1 MQILWLAIAAAI
13 VVAIVLRGKALG
25 WRQFVS
31 ILMSEVGAVTLA
43 QSAPLSED
51 DLQRGVIETFIY
63 ESFVLDRIPLLPIEG
78 NAYAYNEE
86 LTLPGAAFRAVN
98 TAYTESTG
106 TVLQR
111 TETLSILGGDAD
123 VDTFIQQT
131 RSNLNDQRAIQTT
144 LKVKAAVIQ
153 YQDAFINGDNTAN
166 PEEFDGLVNRLAG
179 AQVVETAVN
188 GLFVVGASE
197 ANQQTFLD
205 RLDDMLDQ
213 VTGGADALYMAR
225 GIRLRLRQ
233 SARRLQYWER
243 DRDEFGRVVEF
254 YNGIPMLILGDD
266 LAGTAI
272 LPQTETVGSST
283 DCSSIYGVH
292 FTGNEAEAGV
302 TAVNNGGIQVK
313 DLGEIDASPVFRT
326 RIELF
331 IGLAVF
337 GLGAARLTGVRDG

>member
-1 MQILWLAIAAAI
+1 MQMILWFAI
-13 VVAIVLRGKALG
+13 VAVMVAIVLRGKALG
-25 WRQFVS
+25 WRRFVS

-111 TETLSILGGDAD
+111 TETLFILGGDAD

-131 RSNLNDQRAIQTT
+131 RSDLNDQRAVQTT

-166 PEEFDGLVNRLAG
+166 PEEFDGLINRLTG
-179 AQVVETAVN
+179 AQVVETATN
-188 GLFVVGASE
+188 GLLVVGADE

-213 VTGGADALYMAR
+213 ITGGADALYMNR
-225 GIRLRLRQ
+225 RIRLRLRQ
-233 SARRLQYWER
+233 SARRLNYWER
-243 DRDEFGRVVEF
+243 ERDEFGRVVEF
-254 YNGIPMLILGDD
+254 YNGIPMLILDDD

-272 LPQTETVGSST
+272 LPLTETVGSST

-302 TAVNNGGIQVK
+302 AAVNNGGVQVK

>member
-1 MQILWLAIAAAI
+1 MQNLWIAIAAAT
-13 VVAIVLRGKALG
+13 VAAIILRGKALG

-31 ILMSEVGAVTLA
+31 ILMSEVGALTLA

-63 ESFVLDRIPLLPIEG
+63 ESFVLDRIPLIPIEG

-106 TVLQR
+106 TVNQK
-111 TETLSILGGDAD
+111 TETLFILGGDAD

-131 RSNLNDQRAIQTT
+131 RSNVNDQRAVQTT

-153 YQDAFINGDNTAN
+153 FQDAFINGDNTAN
-166 PEEFDGLVNRLAG
+166 PEEFDGLINRLTG
-179 AQVVETAVN
+179 AQVVETATN
-188 GLFVVGASE
+188 GLLVVGADE

-205 RLDDMLDQ
+205 RLDDMMDQ
-213 VTGGADALYMAR
+213 VDGGADALYMNKK
-225 GIRLRLRQ
+225 IRLRIRQ

-254 YNGIPMLILGDD
+254 YNGVPMLILDDD

-272 LPQTETVGSST
+272 LPLTETVGSST

-302 TAVNNGGIQVK
+302 SGLNNGGVDVR
-313 DLGEIDASPVFRT
+313 DLGEIDASPVLRT
-326 RIELF
+326 RIEF
-331 IGLAVF
+331 FVGLAVF
-337 GLGAARLTGVRDG
+337 GNGAARLTGVRDG